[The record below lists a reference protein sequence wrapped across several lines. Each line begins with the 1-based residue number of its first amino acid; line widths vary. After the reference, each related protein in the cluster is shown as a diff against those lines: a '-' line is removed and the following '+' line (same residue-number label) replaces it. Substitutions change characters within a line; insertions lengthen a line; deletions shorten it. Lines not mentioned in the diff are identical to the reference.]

1 MGETA
6 RKERGG
12 TVGAVLIKRLL
23 AAIVVIWGVVTMVFV
38 ILRVLPG
45 DPAALALGVE
55 ATPEALAL
63 LRHQMGLD
71 RPIPVQYAV
80 FLWDVARG
88 NFGAS
93 LDLGEPAMRLI
104 LDRVP
109 ATMQLALP
117 ALLLAVVVALPLGVV
132 AAIRANSLWDR
143 LISVLTLGAQSMPNF
158 WIGLMLILILA
169 RDWGWLPTSGRGT
182 WQQMVMPVVTLA
194 FPLLSVLSRFVRA
207 GMLENL
213 RMDYVRTARAKG
225 VKDVVVYYRHVFK
238 NMLIPVVT
246 TLGLQAGTLLGG
258 SVVVETV
265 FAWPGM
271 GRLTADA
278 ILRRDYPVVQAGVL
292 MIALIIVL
300 VNLTVDLVYSALDP
314 RIRFH

>member
-1 MGETA
+1 MA
-6 RKERGG
+6 
-12 TVGAVLIKRLL
+12 ALLFKRLI
-23 AAIVVIWGVVTMVFV
+23 AAVIVIWGVVTMVFV

-45 DPAALALGVE
+45 DPAALALGVD
-55 ATPEALAL
+55 ATPEALAE
-63 LRHQMGLD
+63 LREQMGLNQ
-71 RPIPVQYAV
+71 PITVQYAR
-80 FLWDVARG
+80 FLWEVVRG
-88 NFGAS
+88 DFGDS
-93 LDLGEPAMRLI
+93 LHFGEPAMKLI

-109 ATMQLALP
+109 ATLELALP
-117 ALLLAVVVALPLGVV
+117 ALFLAVIIALPLGV
-132 AAIRANSLWDR
+132 AAATRVNSIWDR
-143 LISVLTLGAQSMPNF
+143 LISIMTLGAQSLPNF

-169 RDWGWLPTSGRGT
+169 RNWGLLPTSGRGT
-182 WQQMVMPVVTLA
+182 WQQMVMPVITLA
-194 FPLLSVLSRFVRA
+194 FPLLSALSRFVRS

-213 RMDYVRTARAKG
+213 RMDYVRTALAKG
-225 VKDVVVYYRHVFK
+225 LTQRAVHYRHVFK

-292 MIALIIVL
+292 VIALFIVV
-300 VNLTVDLVYSALDP
+300 VNLLVDLIYSLLDP
-314 RIRFH
+314 RIRFS

>member
-1 MGETA
+1 
-6 RKERGG
+6 
-12 TVGAVLIKRLL
+12 V
-23 AAIVVIWGVVTMVFV
+23 AAIIAIWGVVTMVFV

-55 ATPEALAL
+55 ATPEALAR
-63 LRHQMGLD
+63 LRQQMGLD
-71 RPIPVQYAV
+71 QPITVQYGL
-80 FLWDVARG
+80 FLLDVVRG
-88 NFGAS
+88 NFGNS
-93 LDLGEPAMRLI
+93 LHFGEPAIRMI

-109 ATMQLALP
+109 ATLELALP
-117 ALLLAVVVALPLGVV
+117 ALVLAVAVALPLGV
-132 AAIRANSLWDR
+132 AAATRVNSLWDR
-143 LISVLTLGAQSMPNF
+143 LISMLTLGAQSLPNF

-169 RDWGWLPTSGRGT
+169 RNLGVLPTSGRGT
-182 WQQMVMPVVTLA
+182 WQQMVMPVATLS
-194 FPLLSVLSRFVRA
+194 FPLLSVLSRFVRT

-225 VKDVVVYYRHVFK
+225 LTEPVIYVRHVFK

-292 MIALIIVL
+292 VIALFIVS
-300 VNLTVDLVYSALDP
+300 VNLLVDLVYSILDP
-314 RIRFH
+314 RIRFR